1 MREKW
6 KTGGWEGAQG
16 KRTVHWDLVA
26 QAAVRWGH
34 KALTP
39 PSDVDS
45 QGFPPSPVA
54 HTPGRAPPVGTAASA
69 AAAGTQPRGCQE

>member
-6 KTGGWEGAQG
+6 ETGGWEGTQG
-16 KRTVHWDLVA
+16 KKTMHWDLVA
-26 QAAVRWGH
+26 QAAVGQGH
-34 KALTP
+34 KALT

-54 HTPGRAPPVGTAASA
+54 HTPGQAPPVGTAVS
-69 AAAGTQPRGCQE
+69 AAGTQPHGCRE